1 MIDLAHGVSEGW
13 GTRDLCSPR
22 IPSVRHAILV
32 SLVLSLDAD
41 MAADLIELAGFIEH
55 KIPIHNRASS
65 LAIYHSSVEML
76 AKICPAWWTQ
86 GICTK
91 WQNVGSIERLFR
103 AQFCRIMNDAWTREV
118 PASVAAGI
126 VLEEKMS
133 DPSLEMIAR
142 EQEAWNVDWEAEG
155 EPEDDEEN
163 PIPSSSG

>member
-1 MIDLAHGVSEGW
+1 
-13 GTRDLCSPR
+13 
-22 IPSVRHAILV
+22 
-32 SLVLSLDAD
+32 
-41 MAADLIELAGFIEH
+41 
-55 KIPIHNRASS
+55 
-65 LAIYHSSVEML
+65 
-76 AKICPAWWTQ
+76 
-86 GICTK
+86 
-91 WQNVGSIERLFR
+91 
-103 AQFCRIMNDAWTREV
+103 MNDAWTREV